1 MKTNVKLSENLTLTG
16 ISENNEE
23 NGKLITVECYF
34 EFFGKDGN
42 AFVVIERLDEEYPRY
57 SMTEI
62 CNELS
67 DSFNDLLDNEKN
79 WKKIGLEIK
88 KYIEYWNKLNSDDD
102 VE

>member
-1 MKTNVKLSENLTLTG
+1 METNVKLSENLTLTG

-23 NGKLITVECYF
+23 NGKLITVECFF

-57 SMTEI
+57 AMTEI

-67 DSFNDLLDNEKN
+67 NSFNELLDDEEN
-79 WKKIGLEIK
+79 WKKIGVEIK
-88 KYIEYWNKLNSDDD
+88 KYIQYWNKLNSDEDF
-102 VE
+102 E

>member
-1 MKTNVKLSENLTLTG
+1 METNVKLSENLTLTG

-23 NGKLITVECYF
+23 NGKLITVECFF

-57 SMTEI
+57 AMTEI

-67 DSFNDLLDNEKN
+67 YSFNDLLDNEEN
-79 WKKIGLEIK
+79 WKKIGTEIK
-88 KYIEYWNKLNSDDD
+88 KYIEYWNELNSDDN

>member
-1 MKTNVKLSENLTLTG
+1 METNLQLSENLTLTG
-16 ISENNEE
+16 ISGNNEE
-23 NGKLITVECYF
+23 NGKLITVECFF

-57 SMTEI
+57 AMTEI

-67 DSFNDLLDNEKN
+67 DSFNELLDDEEN
-79 WKKIGLEIK
+79 WKKIGVEIK
-88 KYIEYWNKLNSDDD
+88 KYIQYWTELNSDDD